1 MPIQEFQ
8 AEDPPRTCCLNAIVV
23 NQTRRLFLE
32 SSLVLAL
39 PGSALF
45 NISVLFNAT
54 VATKHTMFTVKKQ
67 VLNFGEIHVSSQQ

>member
-23 NQTRRLFLE
+23 NQTRRLFLGG
-32 SSLVLAL
+32 SLVLAL
-39 PGSALF
+39 PGSASLT
-45 NISVLFNAT
+45 SLSHSM
-54 VATKHTMFTVKKQ
+54 KHTMFTVKKQ